1 MIPRITTT
9 WHTPDWQNEMAQA
22 ISSPKMLLQALN
34 LPLEL
39 LNAAEKAHALFP
51 TRVPQSYLKRIK
63 KGDVNDPLLKQVLPI
78 GAELEK
84 HPGFRTDPVGDY
96 QSNPQTGLLH
106 KYTGRVLLLLTGA
119 CAIHCRYCF
128 RRHFDY
134 QGNNPLG
141 QQWRQTL
148 DYIKNDDSIF
158 EAILSGGD
166 PLSLSDAKLRQTLN
180 DLSDIPHLRY
190 LRIHTRLLTTIP
202 KRLTEELLSLLTEN
216 RLQVTIVVHINHPQ
230 ELDDEVGDC
239 MKQLSKAN
247 IRLMN
252 QSVLLKGINDD
263 LDTLK
268 TLSHK
273 LYESGILPYYI
284 HMLDKVEGANHFDIP
299 ENDAS
304 MLYQRLQAAMP
315 GYLVPKLVREIQG
328 EANKVPVGSVAHN
341 KNLNFKPVALPEF
354 SSLSL
359 KKSKEFQEPTE

>member
-9 WHTPDWQNEMAQA
+9 WHTPEWQNEMAHA
-22 ISSPKMLLQALN
+22 ISSPKVLLQALN

-51 TRVPQSYLKRIK
+51 TRVPHSYLKRIK
-63 KGDVNDPLLKQVLPI
+63 TGDVNDPLLKQVLPI

-96 QSNPQTGLLH
+96 QANPQTGLLH
-106 KYTGRVLLLLTGA
+106 KYAGRVLLLLTGA

-141 QQWRQTL
+141 QQWQQTL
-148 DYIKNDDSIF
+148 DYINSDDSIF
-158 EAILSGGD
+158 EAIFSGGD
-166 PLSLSDAKLRQTLN
+166 PLSLSDAKLRQILS
-180 DLSDIPHLRY
+180 DLSHIPHLRY

-202 KRLTEELLSLLTEN
+202 KRLTEELLTLLAET

-230 ELDDEVGDC
+230 EIDDEVSKC
-239 MKQLSKAN
+239 MKQLN
-247 IRLMN
+247 DTGIRLMN

-263 LDTLK
+263 LDTLT
-268 TLSHK
+268 TLSHR
-273 LYESGILPYYI
+273 LYETGILPYYL
-284 HMLDKVEGANHFDIP
+284 HMLDKVEGANHFDID
-299 ENDAS
+299 ENEAR
-304 MLYQRLQAAMP
+304 MLYQRLQAALP
-315 GYLVPKLVREIQG
+315 GYLVPKLVREIAG
-328 EANKVPVGSVAHN
+328 EANKVPVSGKAQN
-341 KNLNFKPVALPEF
+341 ENLDFNSLDASEF
-354 SSLSL
+354 SSLSS